1 MPVSLILAAQ
11 VTTTEDVV
19 LLAVVLLFAWNL
31 GAHYTGAT
39 MGMPYASRSI
49 PLWPSL
55 AIVAVFA
62 LLGATFASGRVEQTV
77 GLHLVS
83 EHQVQAV
90 TAIVIVASGGLLT
103 MAFNYL
109 RVPTSTIQIL
119 VFCVIG
125 AAVAAGLHVDWA
137 TLGTLAAVW
146 VAAPLAA
153 FALGFLL
160 TRALDHVVP
169 REAAAGQARRQ
180 LEQQERGNVH
190 GRSRLTALV
199 PGAARE
205 LPDDL
210 RDEAAAERPGHPALA
225 VWLLR
230 ALPLLLIAVGV
241 FASFVMGGNDVANAT
256 GGLILVHLFSLR
268 AAGAIG
274 GGAMFLGALTWG
286 KRILDRVAF
295 DVVKLDLAMAS
306 AAQGVQ
312 ALVVL
317 LAVSQGLFTS
327 MNQAL
332 IAAMAGTG
340 LARGRETVQREQLL
354 GIVRGWL
361 IGPAA
366 GFTLAYVGEVIA
378 RAATG

>member
-1 MPVSLILAAQ
+1 VSLAAQ
-11 VTTTEDVV
+11 VSAPEEAV
-19 LLAVVLLFAWNL
+19 LLTAVLLFAWNL

-49 PLWPSL
+49 ALWPSL
-55 AIVAVFA
+55 AVVALFA
-62 LLGATFASGRVEQTV
+62 LLGATFASGRVESTV
-77 GLHLVS
+77 GHHLVS
-83 EHQVQAV
+83 EHEVHAV

-103 MAFNYL
+103 MLFNYL
-109 RVPTSTIQIL
+109 RLPTSTIQIL
-119 VFCVIG
+119 VFCVVG
-125 AAVAAGLHVDWA
+125 ASTAAGLTIDWA
-137 TLGTLAAVW
+137 TLGTLAGVW
-146 VAAPLAA
+146 VAAPVAA
-153 FALGFLL
+153 FGLGYLL
-160 TRALDHVVP
+160 TRGLDRVVP
-169 REAAAGQARRQ
+169 AAAAAEQARRQ
-180 LEQQERGNVH
+180 LDRQAGGGEP
-190 GRSRLTALV
+190 GRSHLAGLV
-199 PGAARE
+199 PGASLE
-205 LPDDL
+205 LPAEL
-210 RDEAAAERPGHPALA
+210 EQEAVGERPSHPALA

-230 ALPLLLIAVGV
+230 TLPLLLIAVGV
-241 FASFVMGGNDVANAT
+241 FASFAMGGNDVANAT

-274 GGAMFLGALTWG
+274 GAAMFLGALTWG
-286 KRILDRVAF
+286 RRILERVAF

-340 LARGRETVQREQLL
+340 LARGRQTVQRAQLV
-354 GIVRGWL
+354 GILRGWL

-366 GFTLAYVGEVIA
+366 GFVLAY
-378 RAATG
+378 TGQQIGQALTG